1 MGAESASG
9 READMD
15 DREWPA
21 QLDDLVDRARKGPG
35 DDWWSSAE
43 AVLRTAPEEAMRE
56 LAVIGLVELV
66 TQVHK
71 VDRDRH
77 EPCAGDEL
85 RRSLLRAAGFDDDA
99 IERGESN

>member
-1 MGAESASG
+1 M
-9 READMD
+9 
-15 DREWPA
+15 
-21 QLDDLVDRARKGPG
+21 GPG

-43 AVLRTAPEEAMRE
+43 AAIGSAPEEAMRE

-71 VDRDRH
+71 VERDRH

-85 RRSLLRAAGFDDDA
+85 RRNMLRAQGFDDDA
-99 IERGESN
+99 IEGAESD